1 LATTSSWASNNLG
14 GILRVNPDDFGKYS
28 IDVKMGY
35 VAGDLLG
42 IEPGNAEMGAGVG
55 GEVVGVGAD
64 ATGVGAVAGIPLN
77 IISAGSYCA
86 WSYCCCYLW
95 K

>member
-1 LATTSSWASNNLG
+1 MNLLIVVYFYWLLQVPG
-14 GILRVNPDDFGKYS
+14 HRIILEEFS